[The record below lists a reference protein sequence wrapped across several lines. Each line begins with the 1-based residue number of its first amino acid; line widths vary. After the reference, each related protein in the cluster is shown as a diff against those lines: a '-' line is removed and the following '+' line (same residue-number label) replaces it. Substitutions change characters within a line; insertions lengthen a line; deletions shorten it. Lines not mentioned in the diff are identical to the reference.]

1 MSSQVVTVKILT
13 YEEKLAGSEEV
24 GYHAKISANI
34 LDETYVT
41 NVYPSAIALY
51 YEGIDP
57 ILCTLRMKALQKQR
71 GFFNGTM
78 GLTPIVEDQEH
89 ITGLKPITQEQMK
102 LSGMEA

>member
-13 YEEKLAGSEEV
+13 YQEKLAGSEEV

-41 NVYPSAIALY
+41 NVYSSAIALY

-71 GFFNGTM
+71 GFFNGIM
-78 GLTPIVEDQEH
+78 GV
-89 ITGLKPITQEQMK
+89 KPIIQDQEQMK